1 MVSQEGVK
9 MSNVL
14 DKQISD
20 LDTLSR
26 RTSKILAEMEIWKL
40 RDVVIRSKEE
50 FLCVPGFG
58 KESLNELIETL
69 RCFGLNFN
77 MDESS
82 IEDRTELYQTLN
94 KSIANKC
101 ADTLRVSF
109 DRIIKKKNAVDI
121 IEAIKEHRKILDTLE
136 QAVLNAEM
144 D

>member
-1 MVSQEGVK
+1 MVSQEGVE

-14 DKQISD
+14 DKQISN
-20 LDTLSR
+20 LSTLSR

-40 RDVVIRSKEE
+40 RDIVIRSKEE
-50 FLCVPGFG
+50 FLRMPGFG
-58 KESLNELIETL
+58 KESLNELSSTL
-69 RCFGLNFN
+69 DSFGLDFS

>member
-1 MVSQEGVK
+1 

-40 RDVVIRSKEE
+40 RDIVIRSKEE
-50 FLCVPGFG
+50 FLRMPGFG
-58 KESLNELIETL
+58 KESLNELSSTL
-69 RCFGLNFN
+69 DSFGLDFS